1 MTAGGL
7 GSRKWACLNV
17 SLDVVLVCILLR
29 AFATVVNALGVLD
42 ITLKGL
48 ERAFRPS

>member
-7 GSRKWACLNV
+7 GSRKWACLKV

-29 AFATVVNALGVLD
+29 AFVTVVKALGVLG
-42 ITLKGL
+42 IALKGL
-48 ERAFRPS
+48 